1 MSNREKIIL
10 CAFFFSLFL
19 FLPCGVAL
27 AGEVK
32 EPEAGAKAAVLM
44 DAGNGQLLYQKN
56 AHAPLY
62 PASTTKILTAVLAI
76 ESCRL
81 DEVVTVPREAVGV
94 EGTAIGL
101 QEGERLT
108 LEDLLYALLLS
119 SANDA
124 AVAIAHHVAGSTE
137 AFARLMN
144 EKARQIGAAESH
156 FTNPHGLPDP
166 AHYVSAYDMAVIARY
181 AMQNSVFRKI
191 VSTQVKQISRPLADR
206 SKGPPQEHLW
216 NHNRLLTLY
225 DGCIGVKTGYTT
237 QAGQCLVGAARR
249 GDRELLVVLLGSQGW
264 DPLYRDAGRLFDYGF
279 ASYRPVWLVAKGEKV
294 STIELPRGDRPLEA
308 VAAGGLYLNFGTG
321 QDPAVVKEVQYLK
334 GLRVPVKEGQ
344 KVGEVVFKDAA
355 GQELGRVDLVAGN
368 GVESR
373 FRYRPLPLLAGALL
387 AVACFWR
394 LRRAASYRRRR
405 YARARGLRHLR

>member
-1 MSNREKIIL
+1 MSKRQTVATCIL
-10 CAFFFSLFL
+10 FFFLLLFYFSCP
-19 FLPCGVAL
+19 FLAS
-27 AGEVK
+27 AGEAGK
-32 EPEAGAKAAVLM
+32 PEVGAKGAVLM

-62 PASTTKILTAVLAI
+62 PASTTKVLTAIVAL

-81 DEVVTVPREAVGV
+81 EEVVTVPREAVGV

-137 AFARLMN
+137 AFASLMN
-144 EKARQIGAAESH
+144 EKARQIGASESH

-166 AHYVSAYDMAVIARY
+166 AHYVSAYDMALIARY
-181 AMQNSVFRKI
+181 AMQDPVFRKI
-191 VSTQVKQISRPLADR
+191 VNTQVRQISRPLADR
-206 SKGPPQEHLW
+206 SKGTPQEHLW
-216 NHNRLLTLY
+216 NHNRLLSLY
-225 DGCIGVKTGYTT
+225 NGCIGIKTGYTT

-264 DPLYRDAGRLFDYGF
+264 DPLYRDARRLFDYGF
-279 ASYRPVWLVAKGEKV
+279 TSYRPVWLVTKGEKV
-294 STIELPRGDRPLEA
+294 SALELPRGNRTMEVL
-308 VAAGGLYLNFGTG
+308 AASGVYLNFEVG
-321 QDPAVVKEVQYLK
+321 QEPALVREAQYLK

-344 KVGEVVFKDAA
+344 KVGELVLRDAT
-355 GQELGRVDLVAGN
+355 GRELGRVDLVAGN

-373 FRYRPLPLLAGALL
+373 VKYRPLPLLAGAVL
-387 AVACFWR
+387 AVACLWR
-394 LRRAASYRRRR
+394 LRRAASSRRRR
-405 YARARGLRHLR
+405 YARSLRYLR